1 MPCEAFGCRLRILKP
16 VDTAAALAS
25 GSTTWPPLP
34 QPWARGCFPS
44 SWAVAPA
51 ASKPPA
57 SPPVVL
63 PRLRICAHS
72 AYRGLRRKASLGQP
86 EGRGGVECSRL
97 DRVRHGVPMPLCAA
111 APPAHPLH
119 HHACVCACTC
129 TRVLCVCLH
138 VCARMHSGWG
148 ERTNHARTDARAC
161 ARDPPCAADAKN
173 QCEAQMKYRMER
185 KEMRRP
191 HQAVLPRMPVMP
203 TVRGTTNQPV
213 DVL

>member
-1 MPCEAFGCRLRILKP
+1 MLEAGPCATWCSDAPVCRCP
-16 VDTAAALAS
+16 PHS
-25 GSTTWPPLP
+25 PSTTR
-34 QPWARGCFPS
+34 A
-44 SWAVAPA
+44 
-51 ASKPPA
+51 
-57 SPPVVL
+57 
-63 PRLRICAHS
+63 
-72 AYRGLRRKASLGQP
+72 
-86 EGRGGVECSRL
+86 
-97 DRVRHGVPMPLCAA
+97 
-111 APPAHPLH
+111 
-119 HHACVCACTC
+119 CACTC
-129 TRVLCVCLH
+129 TRVLCARLH

-213 DVL
+213 DVLYIMRPLDGVYIDR

>member
-1 MPCEAFGCRLRILKP
+1 MRVGRRPRSGTLKP

-25 GSTTWPPLP
+25 GSTTRPPLP
-34 QPWARGCFPS
+34 QPWARVLPLLLGSGPSRFEATRQPS
-44 SWAVAPA
+44 SGSYQGCGSAP
-51 ASKPPA
+51 
-57 SPPVVL
+57 
-63 PRLRICAHS
+63 HS

-111 APPAHPLH
+111 APPAPPSTTTR
-119 HHACVCACTC
+119 ACACTC
-129 TRVLCVCLH
+129 TRVLFVCLH

>member
-1 MPCEAFGCRLRILKP
+1 MLEAGPCATWCSDAPVCRCPPR
-16 VDTAAALAS
+16 
-25 GSTTWPPLP
+25 PPLH
-34 QPWARGCFPS
+34 
-44 SWAVAPA
+44 
-51 ASKPPA
+51 
-57 SPPVVL
+57 L
-63 PRLRICAHS
+63 
-72 AYRGLRRKASLGQP
+72 
-86 EGRGGVECSRL
+86 
-97 DRVRHGVPMPLCAA
+97 
-111 APPAHPLH
+111 
-119 HHACVCACTC
+119 ACV
-129 TRVLCVCLH
+129 RVHVHGLLLCVCLH

-173 QCEAQMKYRMER
+173 QCEAQMKYRMGR